1 MPYGTAC
8 ESNGRVI
15 TLPTLDPQHTEHTE
29 PSGPSGHPGHSGH
42 EEPPVTAEDLLEE
55 VSIDGMCGVY

>member
-8 ESNGRVI
+8 KSSGRVI
-15 TLPTLDPQHTEHTE
+15 TLPTLDPQHTEH
-29 PSGPSGHPGHSGH
+29 
-42 EEPPVTAEDLLEE
+42 EEPPVTADDLLEE